1 RTAERILWLAHNT
14 RGITEE
20 LHANMTSEE
29 KARLVVE
36 AADDKKARDMV
47 LLDLRGLTLMTDYF
61 FICSGTSSTHIRT
74 IVDSVLERMKKAGM
88 GGIRVEGYDA
98 AIWALLDYGDVVVH
112 VMAPDQREYYDLD
125 S

>member
-1 RTAERILWLAHNT
+1 
-14 RGITEE
+14 
-20 LHANMTSEE
+20 MTSEE
-29 KARLVVE
+29 KAQLIVR
-36 AADDKKARDMV
+36 AADAKQARDMV

-74 IVDSVLERMKKAGM
+74 IVDSVVESMKRAGS

-98 AIWALLDYGDVVVH
+98 AVWALMDYGDVVAH
-112 VMAPDQREYYDLD
+112 VMSSDQREYYNLESFWSEAKRVPIEDFVPAGGV

>member
-1 RTAERILWLAHNT
+1 
-14 RGITEE
+14 
-20 LHANMTSEE
+20 MTSEE
-29 KARLVVE
+29 KVRLIVG

-74 IVDSVLERMKKAGM
+74 IVDSVVENMKKAGS

-98 AIWALLDYGDVVVH
+98 AVWALMDYGDVVAH
-112 VMAPDQREYYDLD
+112 VMSADQREYYSLESFWKDAKSVPLELGVAAGGD
-125 S
+125 